1 LNFCA
6 KNPLHRQAST
16 VSGKHMTDQ
25 NKQTEMKKAIFT
37 NLTLI
42 LSLTLGFISCNQETK
57 SNNQTAVTN
66 DKTDTIIVKHKN
78 DLNKS
83 YEVGFLSKSYSY
95 YWLVGNDTLDF
106 SVNARQYEKD
116 STLHLSIHH
125 KKPIIFTTTLTRIN
139 ECLPQIKEDFYL
151 TKLNSLY
158 FSDPIYYFDLVKEL
172 STEYEKQFGRKN
184 ISYEKLND
192 FLLKSK
198 VNKQLDN
205 FVSPLDKKIKRY
217 SIEKFHLTDKKY
229 FGEYLPNVDL
239 KEYPEFAINGMGFYI
254 QLETKRQNEDN
265 ASH

>member
-1 LNFCA
+1 MCFETRLRKA
-6 KNPLHRQAST
+6 PP

-139 ECLPQIKEDFYL
+139 ECLPQIKEDVYL

-158 FSDPIYYFDLVKEL
+158 FRDPIYYFDLVKEL
-172 STEYEKQFGRKN
+172 STEYEKQFGSKN

-198 VNKQLDN
+198 VNEQLDN

-239 KEYPEFAINGMGFYI
+239 KEYPEFAINGMGLYI

>member
-1 LNFCA
+1 M
-6 KNPLHRQAST
+6 KN
-16 VSGKHMTDQ
+16 
-25 NKQTEMKKAIFT
+25 AIFI

-42 LSLTLGFISCNQETK
+42 LSSTLGFISCNQQTE
-57 SNNQTAVTN
+57 SNNQTAVTK

-106 SVNARQYEKD
+106 SVNAREYEKD
-116 STLHLSIHH
+116 STLHLSIYH
-125 KKPIIFTTTLTRIN
+125 KKPIIFSTALTKIK
-139 ECLPQIKEDFYL
+139 ECLPHIQEDFKL
-151 TKLNSLY
+151 KKLNSFY
-158 FSDPIYYFDLVKEL
+158 FRDPIYYFDLVKQL

-198 VNKQLDN
+198 LNKQLDN

-239 KEYPEFAINGMGFYI
+239 KKYPEFAINGMGLYI
-254 QLETKRQNEDN
+254 QLETKRQNVDN

>member
-1 LNFCA
+1 M
-6 KNPLHRQAST
+6 S

-57 SNNQTAVTN
+57 SNNQTTVTN

-125 KKPIIFTTTLTRIN
+125 KKPIIFTTALTRIN

-158 FSDPIYYFDLVKEL
+158 FRDPIYYFDLVKEL

-239 KEYPEFAINGMGFYI
+239 KEYPEFAINGMGLYI